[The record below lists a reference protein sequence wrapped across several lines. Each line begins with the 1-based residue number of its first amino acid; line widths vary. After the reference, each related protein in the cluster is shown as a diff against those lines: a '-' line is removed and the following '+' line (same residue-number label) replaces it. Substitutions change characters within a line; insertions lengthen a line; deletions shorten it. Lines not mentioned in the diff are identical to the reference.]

1 MNVTRGMRS
10 SLDNLFDI
18 NQEIKVK
25 MQIAGSA
32 VYDFVCFGV
41 DSNNKLSDDRYMIF
55 YNQTKSPKKEIQY
68 KNLSSFTEFSIKLN
82 ELPSNIQKLVFTAS
96 IDGSGT
102 MGEISSHNF
111 SIEQG
116 NREKVTA
123 QFNGKDFLQ
132 EKAIT
137 SFEIYRKNGWRFNV
151 IARGFKGGLDSL
163 LEFYGGENADEEPQ
177 PQSKPEPVSQ
187 PITRTQAQPVTR
199 TQAQPITRTQA
210 QSITRPQ
217 AQPITRP
224 QAQPITRPQAQPITR
239 TQAQPVTRPQEQP
252 VTRTQEQPV
261 TRTQAQPI
269 TRTQAQPVTR
279 TQAQPITRPQAQP
292 ITRPQAQPVARP
304 QAQPI
309 TRTQAQPVTRPQ
321 ENKIKGSLEKKI
333 QENAPKLI
341 SFVNPL
347 IVELKKKNLEN
358 TTARVALA
366 IDISDSMENSYDNGI
381 IQGIVNKILPMAVQ
395 FDGNSELDFW
405 HYTNK
410 SQKKKIINMK
420 NYESAV
426 PKDWEYLTDLFGST
440 NNETVIMEK
449 IIEEYKNSNVPV
461 YVIFVTDGGIYEESK
476 IKNLLIESSKF
487 PIFWQFIG
495 VSGSDYG
502 ILENL
507 NKINGRYTDNA
518 KFFAVDDFSTTPNSE
533 LYSQVLNKFP
543 VWLEEAKNKRII

>member
-96 IDGSGT
+96 IDGAGT

-123 QFNGKDFLQ
+123 QFNGKDFSE

-187 PITRTQAQPVTR
+187 P
-199 TQAQPITRTQA
+199 
-210 QSITRPQ
+210 
-217 AQPITRP
+217 
-224 QAQPITRPQAQPITR
+224 
-239 TQAQPVTRPQEQP
+239 VTRPQEQP
-252 VTRTQEQPV
+252 V
-261 TRTQAQPI
+261 

-292 ITRPQAQPVARP
+292 V
-304 QAQPI
+304 
-309 TRTQAQPVTRPQ
+309 TRTQ

-395 FDGNSELDFW
+395 FDDNSELDFW

-476 IKNLLIESSKF
+476 IKNLLIESSKL

-518 KFFAVDDFSTTPNSE
+518 KFFALDDFSTTPNSE

-543 VWLEEAKNKRII
+543 IWLEEAKNKRII

>member
-177 PQSKPEPVSQ
+177 PQSKPEPVS
-187 PITRTQAQPVTR
+187 
-199 TQAQPITRTQA
+199 
-210 QSITRPQ
+210 
-217 AQPITRP
+217 
-224 QAQPITRPQAQPITR
+224 
-239 TQAQPVTRPQEQP
+239 
-252 VTRTQEQPV
+252 
-261 TRTQAQPI
+261 
-269 TRTQAQPVTR
+269 
-279 TQAQPITRPQAQP
+279 
-292 ITRPQAQPVARP
+292 
-304 QAQPI
+304 QPI